1 MTSDCSLLVIVGPT
15 ASGKTALA
23 IEVAERFDGEIIC
36 ADSRT
41 VYKGL
46 DIGTAKPTPE
56 ERVSVPHHLIDVV
69 DPDQPFSVADFKRLA
84 EQAITD
90 IRGRGKLPVLV
101 GGSGLYIDAII
112 YGYQFSA
119 DGAQRSAQNPRHLAV
134 SEDADRQTLLPGIV
148 VVGLEVPREVLR
160 QRVTDRV
167 DVMVDQGFA
176 DEVWWLREHYP
187 GSKALDA
194 PGYKAFRE
202 YLDGHKTLEEAKA
215 DFVRNDMQ
223 LAKRQMTWFRRNKSI
238 HWLDGL
244 DPELTE
250 AVSLLIDTMNT
261 GMNANI
267 IGTP

>member
-15 ASGKTALA
+15 ASGKTSLA
-23 IEVAERFDGEIIC
+23 IELAERMNGEIIC

-41 VYKGL
+41 VYRGL

-56 ERVSVPHHLIDVV
+56 ERARVPHHLLDVV
-69 DPDQPFSVADFKRLA
+69 DPDEPFSVANFKKHA
-84 EQAITD
+84 ERAIAD
-90 IRGRGKLPVLV
+90 IRERGKLPVLV
-101 GGSGLYIDAII
+101 GGSGLYIDAIT
-112 YGYQFSA
+112 YDYQFSA
-119 DGAQRSAQNPRHLAV
+119 AGMERSEQNPRHLAV
-134 SEDADRQTLLPGIV
+134 SGDADRQTLLPGAMVI
-148 VVGLEVPREVLR
+148 GLEVSRDVLR

-167 DVMVDQGFA
+167 EVMVERGFA
-176 DEVWWLREHYP
+176 DEVQWLTEHYP
-187 GSKALDA
+187 DSKALDA

-202 YLDGHKTLEEAKA
+202 YLGGHKTLEEAKA

-244 DPELTE
+244 DPERAE

-261 GMNANI
+261 GRNANI